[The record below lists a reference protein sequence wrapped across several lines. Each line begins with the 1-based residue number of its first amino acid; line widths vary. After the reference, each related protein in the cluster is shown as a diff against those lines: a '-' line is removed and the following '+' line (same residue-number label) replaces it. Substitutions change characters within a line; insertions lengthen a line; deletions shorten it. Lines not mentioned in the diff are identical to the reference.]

1 MPLFPDEAK
10 NAIEALLFVSN
21 EPLSA
26 QTIAEILDRSPYD
39 VEVLLKEIKADCEK
53 EARGFCLMEVA
64 GGYSFVTR
72 PEYAPYIEK
81 LVKPRLSTLTQ
92 AALETLAIVAY
103 KQPITSSEIEEIRGV
118 KCDKAL
124 NTLIERT
131 LIQERGRKDGPGR
144 PIVYGTTKDFLKYFG
159 LKSLD
164 DLPKVDLQV
173 MAKLNPQLAAETEK
187 QEDTRVS

>member
-10 NAIEALLFVSN
+10 NAIEALLFVAN
-21 EPLSA
+21 EPLSVKI
-26 QTIAEILDRSPYD
+26 IAEILERSPYD

-53 EARGFCLMEVA
+53 EERGFCLLEVA

-103 KQPITSSEIEEIRGV
+103 KQPITRSEIDEIRGV
-118 KCDKAL
+118 KSDRAL
-124 NTLIERT
+124 NTLVERT
-131 LIQERGRKDGPGR
+131 LIQEIGRKEGPGR
-144 PIVYGTTKDFLKYFG
+144 PIVYGTTKDFLKHFG
-159 LKSLD
+159 LKNLEE
-164 DLPKVDLQV
+164 LPSPVTKV
-173 MAKLNPQLAAETEK
+173 
-187 QEDTRVS
+187 S

>member
-10 NAIEALLFVSN
+10 NAIEALLFVAN
-21 EPLSA
+21 EPLSVKI
-26 QTIAEILDRSPYD
+26 IAEILERSPYD

-53 EARGFCLMEVA
+53 EERGFCILEVA

-103 KQPITSSEIEEIRGV
+103 KQPITRSEIDEIRGV
-118 KCDKAL
+118 KSDRAL
-124 NTLIERT
+124 NTLVERT
-131 LIQERGRKDGPGR
+131 LVQEIGRKEGPGR
-144 PIVYGTTKDFLKYFG
+144 PIVYGTTKDFLKHFG
-159 LKSLD
+159 LKNLEE
-164 DLPKVDLQV
+164 LPSPDTKV
-173 MAKLNPQLAAETEK
+173 
-187 QEDTRVS
+187 S

>member
-10 NAIEALLFVSN
+10 NAIEALLFVAN
-21 EPLSA
+21 EPLSVKV
-26 QTIAEILDRSPYD
+26 IAEILERSPYD

-53 EARGFCLMEVA
+53 EERGFCLLEVA

-103 KQPITSSEIEEIRGV
+103 KQPITRSEIDEIRGV
-118 KCDKAL
+118 KSDRAL
-124 NTLIERT
+124 NTLVERT
-131 LIQERGRKDGPGR
+131 LIQEIGRKEGPGR
-144 PIVYGTTKDFLKYFG
+144 PIIYGTTKDFLKHFG
-159 LKSLD
+159 LKNLEE
-164 DLPKVDLQV
+164 LPSPDAKV
-173 MAKLNPQLAAETEK
+173 
-187 QEDTRVS
+187 S

>member
-10 NAIEALLFVSN
+10 NAIEALLFVAN
-21 EPLSA
+21 EPLSVKI
-26 QTIAEILDRSPYD
+26 IAEILERSPYD

-53 EARGFCLMEVA
+53 EERGFCLLEVA

-103 KQPITSSEIEEIRGV
+103 KQPITRSEIDEIRGV
-118 KCDKAL
+118 KSDRAL
-124 NTLIERT
+124 NTLVERT
-131 LIQERGRKDGPGR
+131 LIQEIGRKEGPGR
-144 PIVYGTTKDFLKYFG
+144 PIVYGTTKDFLKHFG
-159 LKSLD
+159 LKNLEE
-164 DLPKVDLQV
+164 LPSPDAKV
-173 MAKLNPQLAAETEK
+173 
-187 QEDTRVS
+187 S